1 MPTRRVGALDRE
13 NADLRDKRCAV
24 GQTGVE
30 PFSAR
35 EPAKRISPVNFPE
48 SVDQMPTNGTRGRVY
63 GEPYR
68 TADGGTVI
76 TVAKVRAGTST
87 PVGVF
92 VVHGGTARWVPA
104 IDTNRIALIGVITG
118 LISAV
123 LASMALLRRPPWPD
137 LSATSAA
144 WLRR

>member
-1 MPTRRVGALDRE
+1 M
-13 NADLRDKRCAV
+13 K
-24 GQTGVE
+24 
-30 PFSAR
+30 
-35 EPAKRISPVNFPE
+35 IPE
-48 SVDQMPTNGTRGRVY
+48 SLDELPTNGTRGRVY

-76 TVAKVRAGTST
+76 TVAKVHAGTST

-92 VVHGGTARWVPA
+92 VVHGGKARWVPA

-123 LASMALLRRPPWPD
+123 IASVALLHRPPWPD
-137 LSATSAA
+137 LSANSAA
-144 WLRR
+144 WQPR

>member
-1 MPTRRVGALDRE
+1 M
-13 NADLRDKRCAV
+13 K
-24 GQTGVE
+24 
-30 PFSAR
+30 
-35 EPAKRISPVNFPE
+35 IPE
-48 SVDQMPTNGTRGRVY
+48 SLDELPTNGTRGRVY

-76 TVAKVRAGTST
+76 TVAKVRAGTAT

-92 VVHGGTARWVPA
+92 VIHGGTVRWVPVVDA
-104 IDTNRIALIGVITG
+104 NRVALIGVITG

-123 LASMALLRRPPWPD
+123 LVSAAVLRRPPWPD
-137 LSATSAA
+137 LSATSSA

>member
-1 MPTRRVGALDRE
+1 M
-13 NADLRDKRCAV
+13 N
-24 GQTGVE
+24 
-30 PFSAR
+30 
-35 EPAKRISPVNFPE
+35 IPE
-48 SVDQMPTNGTRGRVY
+48 SVDQLPTNGTRGRVY
-63 GEPYR
+63 GDPYR

-76 TVAKVRAGTST
+76 TVAKVQAGTAT
-87 PVGVF
+87 PLGVF

-123 LASMALLRRPPWPD
+123 IASIALVRRPPWPD

-144 WLRR
+144 WSRR

>member
-1 MPTRRVGALDRE
+1 MKV
-13 NADLRDKRCAV
+13 
-24 GQTGVE
+24 
-30 PFSAR
+30 
-35 EPAKRISPVNFPE
+35 PE
-48 SVDQMPTNGTRGRVY
+48 SVDELPTNGTRGRVY

-92 VVHGGTARWVPA
+92 VVHGDTVRWVA
-104 IDTNRIALIGVITG
+104 AVDANRIALLGVITG

-123 LASMALLRRPPWPD
+123 LVSVAMLRRPPWPD
-137 LSATSAA
+137 LSATSQA
-144 WLRR
+144 WQHHPPATGGT

>member
-1 MPTRRVGALDRE
+1 MKIPDSLDE
-13 NADLRDKRCAV
+13 L
-24 GQTGVE
+24 
-30 PFSAR
+30 
-35 EPAKRISPVNFPE
+35 
-48 SVDQMPTNGTRGRVY
+48 PTNGTRGRVY

-76 TVAKVRAGTST
+76 TVSKVRAGTST

-92 VVHGGTARWVPA
+92 VIKGDSVRWVA
-104 IDTNRIALIGVITG
+104 AVDADRIALIGVIIG

-123 LASMALLRRPPWPD
+123 LASVAVVRRPPWPD

-144 WLRR
+144 WGHYGR

>member
-1 MPTRRVGALDRE
+1 M
-13 NADLRDKRCAV
+13 N
-24 GQTGVE
+24 
-30 PFSAR
+30 
-35 EPAKRISPVNFPE
+35 IPE
-48 SVDQMPTNGTRGRVY
+48 SVDQLPTNGTLGRVY
-63 GEPYR
+63 GDPYR

-76 TVAKVRAGTST
+76 TVAKVQAGTAT
-87 PVGVF
+87 PLGVF

-123 LASMALLRRPPWPD
+123 IASIALVRRPPWPD

-144 WLRR
+144 WSRGDESRPISDADRTEHVFRRHVEVQ